1 MQPFVERKSNLL
13 RTLEIILSQK
23 DKIKIV
29 ADLAFDAVDA
39 DGNGYLDKAELSDVM
54 RNVAGEMRVKPP
66 TDGDIEAVIRELDQ
80 NCDQQVT
87 KEEFYKLIKR
97 VLKKMKESEKDLQ
110 DSINAQAQAS
120 AAAGK
125 K

>member
-1 MQPFVERKSNLL
+1 M
-13 RTLEIILSQK
+13 
-23 DKIKIV
+23 
-29 ADLAFDAVDA
+29 AFDAVDA

>member
-125 K
+125 N

>member
-1 MQPFVERKSNLL
+1 MQPFLERKSNLL

>member
-110 DSINAQAQAS
+110 DSINVQAQAS

>member
-1 MQPFVERKSNLL
+1 MEPFVERKSNLL

-29 ADLAFDAVDA
+29 ADLAFDAVDENG
-39 DGNGYLDKAELSDVM
+39 DGSLDKQELSKVM
-54 RNVAGEMRVKPP
+54 RNVAEEMRVKPP

-80 NCDQQVT
+80 DCDQLVT
-87 KEEFYKLIKR
+87 KVEFYKLIKR

-110 DSINAQAQAS
+110 DSINAQA
-120 AAAGK
+120 
-125 K
+125 